1 MSNEDK
7 IKQAIKAAAAKLQ
20 VNVQNA
26 STKVLNKIND

>member
-7 IKQAIKAAAAKLQ
+7 IKQAVKAAVAKLQ
-20 VNVQNA
+20 INVQNA

>member
-7 IKQAIKAAAAKLQ
+7 IKQAIKAATAKLQ
-20 VNVQNA
+20 VNVQNT